1 MTFEQFKYVLEVVK
15 NGSVNQAAN
24 NLFLSQASLS
34 ISIKNLEEELGQAI
48 FLRNNQGMQLTA
60 FGRDFVS
67 YITPICAQMVQLENM
82 CRQKTGAG
90 HLTFSV
96 SSSGYRFVA
105 HICARLYER
114 YKTLGIHIYHFD
126 GIGDETLDY
135 VATRQVEIG
144 VFRIW
149 DCYKQLYMRQFLAKK
164 LRFVSLAVVPMC
176 VFVGK
181 GSPLFGRES
190 DYITA
195 DMLKQYPA
203 VVDASI
209 HNGPYSDIFKRLGIA
224 ENQNRIIAGSRAVIY
239 DTLEHTD
246 SFYLSSDSTIGYRK
260 LNEATNLRSLKLD
273 GCAINS
279 EIGWLQHEDYVP
291 TEIAKEFIRDITWIF
306 QE

>member
-1 MTFEQFKYVLEVVK
+1 MTFEQFKVRFG
-15 NGSVNQAAN
+15 GSKKRLRQPGGEQFV
-24 NLFLSQASLS
+24 FVQASLS

-105 HICARLYER
+105 QICARLYER

-149 DCYKQLYMRQFLAKK
+149 DCYKQLYMRQFLAKN
-164 LRFVSLAVVPMC
+164 FVSFHWRSSLCA
-176 VFVGK
+176 
-181 GSPLFGRES
+181 
-190 DYITA
+190 
-195 DMLKQYPA
+195 
-203 VVDASI
+203 
-209 HNGPYSDIFKRLGIA
+209 
-224 ENQNRIIAGSRAVIY
+224 
-239 DTLEHTD
+239 
-246 SFYLSSDSTIGYRK
+246 YL
-260 LNEATNLRSLKLD
+260 
-273 GCAINS
+273 
-279 EIGWLQHEDYVP
+279 
-291 TEIAKEFIRDITWIF
+291 
-306 QE
+306 